1 MSGAIEGAWSMVRIR
16 NSQGYLELDESK
28 LGAVLAAAR
37 WAVSSRPSQQKRD
50 DKHTADGGNE
60 TESFRVC
67 LPHGAAPALDASAL
81 GLQRAGARQLG
92 SKGTNAPHYQKPY
105 AIWRGWFLGLGM
117 R

>member
-1 MSGAIEGAWSMVRIR
+1 MVRIR

-50 DKHTADGGNE
+50 DKHTAHGGNE